1 MINFNRTDF
10 FPIRNKTFSYDLNDL
25 FKDIIIDIYIKDNF
39 EIKDISSLEHFR
51 KKSIVFVFGKKD
63 ISKFKNLNVLIVT
76 DTKDNLKLIK
86 NNVILVNN
94 LNQAYKI
101 FVNYLYNHDDCFD
114 YDDDLDFINGSYISK
129 FCNIDRSVKIGKNC
143 TIGRGVKIS
152 KNVIIKD
159 NTSIK
164 NAIIGDNVVICDNTT
179 IGSTGFGF
187 DFNYRGSS
195 NLSPQIGIVY
205 IDSNSHIGSNCCIDR
220 GKIDFTYIGKN
231 CMIDNLVHIAH
242 NVYLSD
248 NACIAAQSGIS
259 GSVTIGKNVTI
270 GGQSGF
276 AGHINIGDNVII
288 AAKSGVTKN
297 VGSNKIVAGF
307 PATDIKLWKKNIIKE
322 RKNGYK

>member
-1 MINFNRTDF
+1 MIDFNRTDF
-10 FPIRNKTFSYDLNDL
+10 FPFRNKIFSYDLENL
-25 FKDIIIDIYIKDNF
+25 FQNIVVGTYIKDNF
-39 EIKDISSLEHFR
+39 EIKDISSLEYIR
-51 KKSIVFVFGKKD
+51 KRSIAFVFGKKD
-63 ISKFKNLNVLIVT
+63 ISKFENLNVVVT
-76 DTKDNLKLIK
+76 DSKDNINS
-86 NNVILVNN
+86 NNNLILVNN
-94 LNQAYKI
+94 LNLAYKI
-101 FVNYLYNHDDCFD
+101 FTNHFFYHDDNSD
-114 YDDDLDFINGSYISK
+114 YFDDLDLINGSYISK
-129 FCNIDRSVKIGKNC
+129 FSKIDNSAKIGKNC
-143 TIGRGVKIS
+143 VIGRGVKIS

-159 NTSIK
+159 NISIK
-164 NAIIGDNVVICDNTT
+164 NSIINENVVICDNST

-187 DFNYRGSS
+187 DFNSRGSL

-231 CMIDNLVHIAH
+231 SMIDNLVHIAH

-297 VGSNKIVAGF
+297 ITDNKTVAGF
-307 PATDIKLWKKNIIKE
+307 PATDINLWKRNIIKGK
-322 RKNGYK
+322 KNGYK